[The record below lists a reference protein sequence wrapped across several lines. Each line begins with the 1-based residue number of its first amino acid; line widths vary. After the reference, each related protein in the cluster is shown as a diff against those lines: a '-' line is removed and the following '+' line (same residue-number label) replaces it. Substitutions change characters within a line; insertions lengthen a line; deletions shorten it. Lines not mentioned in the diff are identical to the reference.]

1 MCKSSTTIADS
12 FRDVSS
18 SASKMPASCMII
30 LQVMQMKRSLWS
42 SLQSDL
48 NAIRQLG
55 GEEEFWD
62 NHREIDKD
70 LEEKYDAEERL
81 HKKASV

>member
-1 MCKSSTTIADS
+1 
-12 FRDVSS
+12 
-18 SASKMPASCMII
+18 MPASCMII